1 MIHRS
6 ILVEQMQALP
16 VGQWMFLP
24 REFRTQDDV
33 QKLID
38 ECGGSVAWV
47 MRENRYT
54 RRRSWFQI
62 RRAGEGDG
70 Q

>member
-1 MIHRS
+1 VIEKPT
-6 ILVEQMQALP
+6 LAEQMQALP
-16 VGQWMFLP
+16 VGRWLHLP
-24 REFRTQDDV
+24 REFQTQQDV
-33 QKLID
+33 QKLIN

-62 RRAGEGDG
+62 RRAGEGE
-70 Q
+70 